1 MNRQEFDYRLDQLTI
16 KNKQILYQFL
26 GGKTDDEI
34 RSECKLASKDSV
46 RQHIAKIGKIFA
58 LNSECGTNYRY
69 RAELIEIFSI
79 HQADRVALEVRQQCK
94 ALSVI
99 EYPTGAVPLESLFY
113 IDRVDAQCLQMIE
126 SPGTLIR
133 IKAPRLTGKTSLVLR
148 ILDRANV
155 RDYRPIYLDLRAVDT
170 ESIGDLSKFLK
181 WFCVQVGKQLNLE
194 SRVDEYWDITGA
206 ISSCTEY
213 FEEYLLVQ
221 DHRPIVLGLDEVD
234 RVFGQPQIAED
245 FLGMLRSWHD
255 KCQPESVWHK
265 LRLVIAHSTEVYIP
279 LNINK
284 SPFNVGIPISLPEF
298 TALQVE
304 QLATLHQLVEAPT
317 LTTQLMNLVGGHP
330 YLIRLALYHLS
341 QGKITLSQL
350 LTEAPTEGG
359 IYRDR
364 LRDNWDMLFQS
375 PALLAAFRQTIESPQ
390 PIQLSRKHGY
400 AYQLQS
406 MGLVHLHGDLVTPS
420 CHLYRQY
427 FLSK

>member
-1 MNRQEFDYRLDQLTI
+1 MNRQEFDHRLDQLTV

-26 GGKTDDEI
+26 GGKNDDEI
-34 RSECKLASKDSV
+34 KDSCNLASKDSV
-46 RQHIAKIGKIFA
+46 RQHIAKIGRIFQ
-58 LNSECGTNYRY
+58 LNSESGTNYRY
-69 RAELIEIFSI
+69 RDELIGIFSI
-79 HQADRVALEVRQQCK
+79 YQGERVALAVQKQCK
-94 ALSVI
+94 AVSVI
-99 EYPTGAVPLESLFY
+99 EYPTGAVPLESPFY
-113 IDRVDAQCLQMIE
+113 IDRVDAKCLKAIE

-148 ILDRANV
+148 ILDRASI
-155 RDYRPIYLDLRAVDT
+155 RDYQLIYLDLRTVDT

-181 WFCVQVGKQLNLE
+181 WFCIQVGKQLNLE

-213 FEEYLLVQ
+213 FEEYLLAQ
-221 DHRPIVLGLDEVD
+221 DDRAIVLGLDEVD
-234 RVFGQPQIAED
+234 RIFGQPQIAED

-255 KCQPESVWHK
+255 KCQPESIWHK
-265 LRLVIAHSTEVYIP
+265 LRLVIAHSTEVYVP

-298 TALQVE
+298 TSLQVE
-304 QLATLHQLVEAPT
+304 QLAILHHLTEEPT
-317 LTTQLMNLVGGHP
+317 LTVQLMNLVGGHP

-341 QGKITLSQL
+341 QGEITLQQL
-350 LTEAPTEGG
+350 LAEAPTEGG

-364 LRDNWDMLFQS
+364 LRDNWDMLVQS
-375 PALLAAFRQTIESPQ
+375 PGLLAAFRQAIKSTQ
-390 PIQLSRKHGY
+390 PIRLARQQGY

-406 MGLVHLHGDLVTPS
+406 MGLVHLQGDLVTPS